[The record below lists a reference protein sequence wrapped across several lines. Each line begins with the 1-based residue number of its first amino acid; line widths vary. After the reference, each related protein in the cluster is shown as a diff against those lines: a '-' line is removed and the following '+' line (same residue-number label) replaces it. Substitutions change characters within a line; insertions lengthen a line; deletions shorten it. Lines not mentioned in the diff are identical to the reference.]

1 MGLLNV
7 YNTLENKHTVIK
19 ANGRLHNIL
28 PEIDFKHSLVLKA
41 GNRLDGNYEVQPD
54 DVLFV
59 REVPSATAVA
69 VVATVVLVTAVGV
82 AVGSAQYAKKLSQDA
97 KDEMEKA
104 QRNAQNLAAQVQ
116 QLPFIR
122 GAKNRSALGESV
134 QFVMGDVYNTP
145 YNLTDG
151 FYSIDGVD
159 GVNSYYNA
167 VFSCGYGPQKI
178 TELYLGNERIAHD
191 DNGINGQ
198 TNFDQDSLYYD
209 ENNSNKVEVRQA
221 GDAITLTNC
230 NQKVSATY
238 SGAELKHDFGQ
249 DAVPVIVQAAE
260 NAMSIQVCIQFSCL
274 RQYNSEAETWQE
286 QSATVRPYWSNDGGT
301 TWNEFTFSGTTNN
314 VFTKNS
320 NKNIRFVATKNFT
333 AAESYGKSIS
343 IKVVK
348 ESVKP
353 ESGTQ
358 EDCCLLWYQTFQYD
372 AEKSAEAGYFV
383 PCTPIEPE
391 LFNKTTRVA
400 YRVIATENTQNI
412 LDELHAIAQGYARTW
427 DGTEWSNNKEPT
439 RNPASWLL
447 EILTSPVHAP
457 SQFELSELDLD
468 SFGAL
473 YDYCETNSFYCDAV
487 ISASEKKLDICEKIL
502 GLCNASLIRN
512 QEGLLEVC
520 IDKLEANPVALLNA
534 ENIVSFSFSKSLQKK
549 TDGTKVTY
557 TNRENWSVDTFYSM
571 LDGGSYDYANDTVD
585 TIALDYVTD
594 YEHAYKMA
602 QRKLRQRQLQPRE
615 IQVDVGSEGDWYP
628 LYSTILLQL
637 PQLLQ
642 GLNSS
647 VIKSIEY
654 DLAGRI
660 SQITVSDLVEF
671 QENKRYG
678 IIIQAT
684 NSFGYKL
691 YSAEVEYTPV
701 DENDEETTG
710 FTRTLTLTDPLDLG
724 QNIIVPEIG
733 NHLSFGLLDDYG
745 RFSKITNTMKIYGIE
760 PNGSDGYTLTLRD
773 YNEDVYSYGGPIPAY
788 KSNITRPQAPN
799 TPVTLDDISRL
810 RQGMNVL
817 QEDLINA
824 YQMLEMPLVCSADVT
839 SVIIETDTNGQTVVT
854 QRVTSQI
861 TCRQGSEDRR
871 FAIGEIQV
879 PDGWSYEIESGAV
892 IFTIPAGITVHSGQ
906 FKIPVVYTPVI
917 AYDEYADENGNLY
930 VDENDAQYLDQVL
943 ASQTYTQDIWFS
955 YFGMNDGVYLGII
968 SQTDDL
974 PSISAINDYFVWGGA
989 VTQSDLSMDGRFLP
1003 GRVYHYIGPNKA
1015 WKWES
1020 DEDVA
1025 HNTLV
1030 LGDIMSVATSDL
1042 EQNNSLAYD
1051 YLDHLTSN
1059 TIFTS
1064 LLIANNA
1071 FIDSLVANQGFI
1083 DELKSRNGMFESIVI
1098 TGNSKF
1104 QGFVQ
1109 YDGESN
1115 NIFPN
1120 SSAYVRQEDYINIIK
1135 PAFDALLQ
1143 KLGLSA
1149 IGDEGSY
1156 NVYGYCGAWK
1166 QTVGDPYNGVYY
1178 TAPGI
1183 ARIKINTEYTEVT
1196 VIGCAGFRDPQSVT
1210 NPGKFI
1216 GVAQMRVRYY
1226 SDHVTWSFTN
1236 LAFSSDDNA
1245 EIICNFYI

>member
-1 MGLLNV
+1 MGLINV
-7 YNTLENKHTVIK
+7 YNTLKNEHTTIK

-54 DVLFV
+54 DVLYV
-59 REVPSATAVA
+59 REVPAAVTTAVIVA
-69 VVATVVLVTAVGV
+69 VTVATVAIGV
-82 AVGSAQYAKKLSQDA
+82 AVGTAIYAKTKSDQA
-97 KDEMEKA
+97 KAEMEKA
-104 QRNAQNLAAQVQ
+104 QRNAQNLAQQAQ

-122 GAKNRSALGESV
+122 GAKNRKALGESV
-134 QFVMGDVYNTP
+134 QFIMGDVYNTP

-151 FYSIDGVD
+151 FYSIDGAD

-178 TELYLGNERIAHD
+178 TKILLGNEVIAY
-191 DNGINGQ
+191 DNSGINGQ
-198 TNFDQDSLYYD
+198 RNFDSTSLYYD
-209 ENNSNKVEVRQA
+209 PSNSNKVEVRQA
-221 GDAITLTNC
+221 DDAITLANC

-274 RQYNSEAETWQE
+274 RQYDSEAETWTAK
-286 QSATVRPYWSNDGGT
+286 SATVRPYWSNDGGA
-301 TWNEFTFSGTTNN
+301 TWNEFIFSGTTNN

-333 AAESYGKSIS
+333 AAESYGKNIS

-372 AEKSAEAGYFV
+372 AEKSSSSSLVA
-383 PCTPIEPE
+383 CTPIEAE

-400 YRVIATENTQNI
+400 YRVVATEATQNI
-412 LDELHAIAQGYARTW
+412 LDELHVQSLGYARTW
-427 DGTEWSNNKEPT
+427 DGTEWSDTKEPT

-447 EILTSPVHAP
+447 EVLTSPVHAP

-502 GLCNASLIRN
+502 SLCNASLIRN

-520 IDKLEANPVALLNA
+520 IDKLETNPVALLNT

-557 TNRENWSVDTFYSM
+557 TNRESWAVDTFYSM

-585 TIALDYVTD
+585 TLALDYVTT

-615 IQVDVGSEGDWYP
+615 VRAEVGSEGDWYP
-628 LYSTILLQL
+628 LYSTVLLQL

-654 DLAGRI
+654 DIAGRI
-660 SQITVSDLVEF
+660 SQITISDLVEF
-671 QENKRYG
+671 QEDKRYG

-684 NSFGYKL
+684 NSYGYKL

-710 FTRTLTLTDPLDLG
+710 FTRTLTFTDPLDLG

-760 PNGSDGYTLTLRD
+760 PNGSDGYTLILRD

-788 KSNITRPQAPN
+788 KSNITRPQVPN
-799 TPVTLDDISRL
+799 TPVTYDDVARL
-810 RQGMNVL
+810 RQSMNVL

-871 FAIGEIQV
+871 FVIGEIQV
-879 PDGWSYEIESGAV
+879 PEGWTYEIDGGAV

-930 VDENDAQYLDQVL
+930 VDENDNQYVSQVL

-968 SQTDDL
+968 SQLDDL

-989 VTQSDLSMDGRFLP
+989 VTESELSMDGRFLP
-1003 GRVYHYIGPNKA
+1003 GRVYNYIGPNKA
-1015 WKWES
+1015 WKWEP
-1020 DEDVA
+1020 DEDIG

-1030 LGDIMSVATSDL
+1030 LGDVMSVANEDL
-1042 EQNNSLAYD
+1042 QQNNSLVYD
-1051 YLDHLTSN
+1051 YIDHLTSN
-1059 TIFTS
+1059 SIFAS
-1064 LLIANNA
+1064 LLIANTA
-1071 FIDSLVANQGFI
+1071 FIDNLFAQQITIKNSGFI
-1083 DELKSRNGMFESIVI
+1083 QSEGYTEGSHGFKITADGLITAYEGRFAGGLGKEESVDFSYRGWIPFISGMVAIYTASIWNNGNTNIESRQMIAF
-1098 TGNSKF
+1098 
-1104 QGFVQ
+1104 GFVSTHSSSYFEAGRMVTVTLQ
-1109 YDGESN
+1109 EFVPIYTHSDM
-1115 NIFPN
+1115 NIYYTN
-1120 SSAYVRQEDYINIIK
+1120 ETEQGMLNRRDI
-1135 PAFDALLQ
+1135 
-1143 KLGLSA
+1143 
-1149 IGDEGSY
+1149 
-1156 NVYGYCGAWK
+1156 YGYKIGAVPSPPY
-1166 QTVGDPYNGVYY
+1166 QLDPYL
-1178 TAPGI
+1178 I
-1183 ARIKINTEYTEVT
+1183 
-1196 VIGCAGFRDPQSVT
+1196 FHWLD
-1210 NPGKFI
+1210 F
-1216 GVAQMRVRYY
+1216 
-1226 SDHVTWSFTN
+1226 
-1236 LAFSSDDNA
+1236 
-1245 EIICNFYI
+1245 